1 MPSLFGDASMI
12 TNIQMAL
19 IGIVMVVGVFYV
31 WRALARI
38 EEHIEKIYARLP
50 TMPVMRFAGP
60 EDDDTAFNPEES
72 AMAEQFM
79 NNIFGGIAASA
90 AAHVSADAGAQQ
102 QPVVVEE
109 LSEEAPA
116 APATAAATAPP
127 ATAEPADHTDAI
139 TESDADTA
147 GSLSKGKV
155 RRMNAEALREAL
167 RQVGLPTDGT
177 RAVLQERL
185 LEHLAKNI

>member
-1 MPSLFGDASMI
+1 MI

-50 TMPVMRFAGP
+50 VMPMVRFAGP

-90 AAHVSADAGAQQ
+90 AAHATADAGAQHQ

-109 LSEEAPA
+109 LVEEPPAPA
-116 APATAAATAPP
+116 AAVAPTP
-127 ATAEPADHTDAI
+127 TEPADHTDAI